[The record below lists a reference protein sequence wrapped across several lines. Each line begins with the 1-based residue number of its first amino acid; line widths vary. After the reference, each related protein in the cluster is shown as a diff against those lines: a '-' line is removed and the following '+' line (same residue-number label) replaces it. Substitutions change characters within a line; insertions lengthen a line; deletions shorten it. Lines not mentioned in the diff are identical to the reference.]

1 MREGYRVKREDVIK
15 KGNGRQRRESTKGRG
30 WGDEDMEE
38 GAYSG
43 EEGDGDMAMI
53 VA

>member
-1 MREGYRVKREDVIK
+1 LKDEGGVQVEGGGRDKEREG
-15 KGNGRQRRESTKGRG
+15 RESTKGCGR
-30 WGDEDMEE
+30 GDEDIGE